1 MDFLPVPIQ
10 TLLKSKSFATLW
22 TAKPIFL
29 INIAVTLFYEIW
41 FLYVRTLY
49 LEVLT
54 DTASSGVAS
63 GGAAG
68 EVEREFAGDVTGST
82 MGSMLLAPKEDQISR
97 HLSAPSM

>member
-41 FLYVRTLY
+41 LLYVRTLY
-49 LEVLT
+49 LRYLLT
-54 DTASSGVAS
+54 LHHQGWLQV
-63 GGAAG
+63 
-68 EVEREFAGDVTGST
+68 
-82 MGSMLLAPKEDQISR
+82 MLWVKWKGNLQE
-97 HLSAPSM
+97 M